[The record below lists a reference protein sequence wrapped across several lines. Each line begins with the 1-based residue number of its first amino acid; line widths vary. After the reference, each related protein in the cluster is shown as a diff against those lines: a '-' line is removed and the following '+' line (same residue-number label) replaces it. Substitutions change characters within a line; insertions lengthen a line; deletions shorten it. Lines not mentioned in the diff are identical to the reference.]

1 MNTLRLHIG
10 RNSLVLYIFIAA
22 VLPISW
28 AQCKVPQCKKGLI
41 VEESA
46 KAVTMNIS
54 IPVDDF
60 APRNLVCLAEHFQKQ
75 YPGRQ
80 EIVITIFD
88 SQDAAQH
95 SRPMIE
101 VRPDFAAWL
110 SHQHA
115 YYYYDQSKKDNYL
128 QLLPD
133 ANNRGLEQKIPLPA
147 SGTPSCNLQI
157 ENRCLLQVKHIE
169 YPWEAVKNKVATE
182 RT

>member
-133 ANNRGLEQKIPLPA
+133 ANNRGLEQNDVTGRFCTKWNERESTWRK
-147 SGTPSCNLQI
+147 SGHADEEVQARA
-157 ENRCLLQVKHIE
+157 NRDD
-169 YPWEAVKNKVATE
+169 AAAN
-182 RT
+182 